1 MAETLPK
8 LTGKQ
13 AKYLRGLGHPLK
25 PILRVGK
32 SGVTGA
38 LIKQTASALETHELI
53 KMKLLQ
59 SCPETIKEVAASVT
73 ERVPCQLA
81 QSIGKTLLLYKKREE
96 NPKIVLP
103 ENKLN

>member
-1 MAETLPK
+1 MTNTLPK

-13 AKYLRGLGHPLK
+13 AKHLRGLGHALK

-32 SGVTGA
+32 SGVTEA
-38 LIKQTASALETHELI
+38 LVKQAATALETHELI
-53 KMKLLQ
+53 KVKLLQ
-59 SCPETIKEVAASVT
+59 SCPNTIKEVAAALT

-81 QSIGKTLLLYKKREE
+81 QSIGKTLLLYKRRDE

-103 ENKLN
+103 GKKLE

>member
-1 MAETLPK
+1 MTDILPK

-13 AKYLRGLGHPLK
+13 AKYLRGLGHALK
-25 PILRVGK
+25 PVLRVGK

-59 SCPETIKEVAASVT
+59 SCPVTLKDAAAALT
-73 ERVPCQLA
+73 EQVPCQLA
-81 QSIGKTLLLYKKREE
+81 QSIGKTLLLYKQREE

-103 ENKLN
+103 IVKSD